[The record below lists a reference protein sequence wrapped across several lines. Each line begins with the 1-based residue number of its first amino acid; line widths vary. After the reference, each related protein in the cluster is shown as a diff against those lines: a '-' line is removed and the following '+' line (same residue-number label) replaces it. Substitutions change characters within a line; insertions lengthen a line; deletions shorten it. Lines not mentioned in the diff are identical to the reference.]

1 MMVRISASF
10 LAIPSHL
17 VDLDSDDQV
26 ADLARR
32 FLVPMLDP
40 SGGSPA

>member
-1 MMVRISASF
+1 MVRISASF

-17 VDLDSDDQV
+17 VDLDDDDQL
-26 ADLARR
+26 AALARR

-40 SGGSPA
+40 PPP